1 MSLTVKQV
9 ELLFTNG
16 YVSLPQY
23 KISEKKKLSFMQS
36 VEQSEFLGYQ
46 SNFSEHQKY
55 TQESGIEEVLAK
67 QLKDLAQ
74 QYFNYRCDINDIYR
88 ITRKITSSQISEHF
102 RFHFD
107 SHLFTLVTPI
117 NIPSSTEQN
126 KGELILAPLLRKEP
140 INELKNAFT
149 KIYFK
154 KYANIEGFKKL
165 NEKKILKFFDFRN
178 EEPLLFLGRCCYH
191 ANNKFTSLNNE
202 KRITILTHFFD
213 PSPTISLG
221 RLMRFIRNR

>member
-9 ELLFTNG
+9 ELLFSNG

-23 KISEKKKLSFMQS
+23 KISEKSKLSFLQS
-36 VEQSEFLGYQ
+36 VEQNEFLGYQ
-46 SNFSEHQKY
+46 SNFLEHQKY
-55 TQESGIEEVLAK
+55 TEESGIQEVLAE
-67 QLKDLAQ
+67 QLKNLARQ
-74 QYFNYRCDINDIYR
+74 RFNYKCDKNDIYK
-88 ITRKITSSQISEHF
+88 ITRIITSSQTSEHF

-117 NIPSSTEQN
+117 NIPYCTEQN

-140 INELKNAFT
+140 INELKNAFS

-154 KYANIEGFKKL
+154 KYANIEGFNKL
-165 NEKKILKFFDFRN
+165 KERKILKFFDFRN

-213 PSPTISLG
+213 PSPAISVG
-221 RLMRFIRNR
+221 RFMRYIRNR